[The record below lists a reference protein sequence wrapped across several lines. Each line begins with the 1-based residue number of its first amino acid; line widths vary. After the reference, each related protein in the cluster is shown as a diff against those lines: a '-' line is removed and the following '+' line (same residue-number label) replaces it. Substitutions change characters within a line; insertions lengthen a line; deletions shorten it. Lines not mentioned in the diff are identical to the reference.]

1 MVLTTLTQLT
11 PGIYQVRAPYLNN
24 DKVFEVILVTFVLTG
39 FQGTNYTYRF
49 AVKNLLT
56 DIWMTQ
62 EEVAS
67 RLNWESRHPSMYTQV
82 LGI

>member
-11 PGIYQVRAPYLNN
+11 PGIYQVRTPYLNN
-24 DKVFEVILVTFVLTG
+24 DKVVEVILVTFVLTG
-39 FQGTNYTYRF
+39 FQGENYTYRF

-56 DIWMTQ
+56 DTWMTQ
-62 EEVAS
+62 EEVES
-67 RLNWESRHPSMYTQV
+67 RLNWESRHPSMYTHV